1 MFIEY
6 DMVARQEEVDRY
18 FGVILTGG
26 PGIGKTHAI
35 MAMRRPGDAFARLAV
50 AGKSKEDMGTYPI
63 PELIPG
69 EKEGERGV
77 WVVNQAITESVLI
90 PLLEQN
96 IGDGHGIL
104 LLDDVTAADQSVQN
118 AILELVQFGRI
129 GEHKLG
135 KNVLIALT
143 GNGTAD
149 GAYAI
154 PWSAALTGRCHLIE
168 YKANFETW
176 LDLPCNRMLD
186 PLFVGFLQANP
197 DFFAPSRGNETLNAK
212 CFDENNC
219 GPSPRLWTT
228 LGVSSMRKWEGIG
241 HFKPSILFPASST
254 YVQSLVGEKC
264 STAFTTY
271 AVTMLGYPN
280 PAELMANPKMWP
292 QLDEKK
298 RNAKGCVYAVAQAL
312 RQHVLLLNDKINEE
326 CNFKFTPK
334 VNAKKTELLVKFCK
348 VVAELMVQDREMGVF
363 CTRYLAQKAA
373 HKEETLV
380 GLLAGI
386 GYGFDESDP
395 TLKNADFPAVMKAI
409 KDVSSLLEK

>member
-77 WVVNQAITESVLI
+77 WVVNQAITESVLL

-154 PWSAALTGRCHLIE
+154 PWSAALTGRCHVIE
-168 YKANFETW
+168 YKANFKYW

-186 PLFVGFLQANP
+186 PLFAGFLEANP
-197 DFFAPSRGNETLNAK
+197 EFFAPSRGDEKLNIK

-228 LGVSSMRKWEGIG
+228 LGVSSMRKWDGIG
-241 HFKPSILFPASST
+241 HFKPSMLFPSSAT
-254 YVQSLVGEKC
+254 YVQSLVGEKT

-271 AVTMLGYPN
+271 AITMMGYPTS
-280 PAELMANPKMWP
+280 AQLMDNPKMWGALP
-292 QLDEKK
+292 EEK

-312 RQHVLLLNDKINEE
+312 RQHALLLNDKINEE
-326 CNFKFTPK
+326 SGYKFTAK
-334 VNAKKTELLVKFCK
+334 VNAQKTELLIKFCK
-348 VVAELMVQDREMGVF
+348 VVAELMVEDREMGVF
-363 CTRYLAQKAA
+363 CTRFLAQKAN
-373 HKEETLV
+373 HKDETLV

-395 TLKNADFPAVMKAI
+395 VLKNADFPAVMKAI
-409 KDVSSLLEK
+409 KDVSTMLEK